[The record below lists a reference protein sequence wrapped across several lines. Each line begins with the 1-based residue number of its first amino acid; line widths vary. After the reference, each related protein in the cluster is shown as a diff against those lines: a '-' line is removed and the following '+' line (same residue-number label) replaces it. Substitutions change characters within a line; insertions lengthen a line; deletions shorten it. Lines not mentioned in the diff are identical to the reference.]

1 MLEVHKGCW
10 VTVIYEDE
18 IFIGKV
24 AQKLDIGCTV
34 RCLHMPYLVAG
45 IGSEFEKEDDTVFYK
60 EVFEAEV
67 VPVLK
72 TIERKFLW
80 TYQL

>member
-1 MLEVHKGCW
+1 M
-10 VTVIYEDE
+10 IYENE

-34 RCLHMPYLVAG
+34 RCLNMPYLVAG
-45 IGSEFEKEDDTVFYK
+45 IGSEFEKEDDTMFYK
-60 EVFEAEV
+60 EVFQAEV
-67 VPVLK
+67 EPVLK
-72 TIERKFLW
+72 TTGRKFLW